1 MSAFTESAL
10 IKKLLE
16 LNASQQSIQT
26 LSLWLIH
33 HRKHYANI
41 VKSWYKEL
49 LKGKINSLLVIFIH
63 FESCKCQ
70 WKIPNDSIGLSI
82 YSVLIEYLQ

>member
-49 LKGKINSLLVIFIH
+49 LKGKN
-63 FESCKCQ
+63 
-70 WKIPNDSIGLSI
+70 
-82 YSVLIEYLQ
+82 

>member
-1 MSAFTESAL
+1 MSAFTETTL

-49 LKGKINSLLVIFIH
+49 MRGKFNKVIVNTLKYDK
-63 FESCKCQ
+63 
-70 WKIPNDSIGLSI
+70 
-82 YSVLIEYLQ
+82 

>member
-1 MSAFTESAL
+1 MSAFTETAL

-49 LKGKINSLLVIFIH
+49 MKGNRKK
-63 FESCKCQ
+63 KC
-70 WKIPNDSIGLSI
+70 I
-82 YSVLIEYLQ
+82 V